1 MRIRYVR
8 SMSRTLDR
16 NHHGGRTL
24 TNNEHPASLK
34 LKRSLL
40 ALDMPQPVPPA
51 TQLES
56 EEPSASQ

>member
-16 NHHGGRTL
+16 DHHGGRTL
-24 TNNEHPASLK
+24 TNNEHPSALK

-40 ALDMPQPVPPA
+40 QLDMPQPVPPA
-51 TQLES
+51 VQLES
-56 EEPSASQ
+56 EEPQPSQ

>member
-1 MRIRYVR
+1 MRIQYVR
-8 SMSRTLDR
+8 SMSRTLSR
-16 NHHGGRTL
+16 SFHGGRTL
-24 TNNEHPASLK
+24 TNNEPPLALK

-40 ALDMPQPVPPA
+40 QLDMPQPVPPA